1 MKSFSNISISL
12 ATHSK
17 LKPIIRV
24 AKMIKENLK
33 FILIYFSYRI
43 TNVGSENTNSGI
55 QKIKSN
61 TRGFKNFQFFR
72 ISILFYLGDLA
83 FYP

>member
-1 MKSFSNISISL
+1 MPKSFLNTDISL

-33 FILIYFSYRI
+33 FVLTYFHR
-43 TNVGSENTNSGI
+43 TANVGLRSVNSII

-61 TRGFKNFQFFR
+61 ARGFKNF
-72 ISILFYLGDLA
+72 
-83 FYP
+83 